1 MFSLRTIGR
10 LSLLLSGIA
19 VLLIAGLLL
28 ADLFVSREQTL
39 ETATRQISRHDH
51 LFAGHVARSLDSV
64 EVLLDEMAVAIND
77 GGGWLQW
84 PTSEG
89 HRQLRSRLSRAL
101 PQVRQLLIF
110 DADGRQRH
118 TSFSAIAPAVDVSDR
133 AYFQHLRDGADR
145 SRYGPLIGRNSQR
158 LTYVL
163 ARRLGILDF
172 NGVLLASIEPG
183 YFDEYCQSSRPYPE
197 FEAGLIN
204 AEGKLIA
211 ACQSLTPER
220 PSTAMTNGDDFR
232 AVMAGGAF
240 SALTIGTT
248 RSVSE
253 NSDYVISIEPVP
265 AYPDLRVVSV
275 TPRGQIMRE
284 WNAQARRTL
293 LLATLA
299 LATLIAAGWLVR
311 GQLSRLAALTREL
324 RENRETLEQRI
335 AEATREVENRR
346 SETVR
351 LADAKARFFAA
362 ASHDL
367 RQPLHALQLFL
378 GDLSRLVHD
387 DEQRVLVGRI
397 DQAARSMARQLRSL
411 LDLSRLD
418 MANIVPDYKQIAVP
432 DLFTQLAATYASS
445 AESAG
450 VRIVF
455 RPRDA
460 VIETDP
466 ALLIRLLGNL
476 IDNAV
481 KFAPHGSILVCA
493 RWRPNAVRI
502 DVRDN
507 GRGIASEHQARVFD
521 EFFQIENRARDPDAG
536 LGLGLAIANRI
547 AHLLG
552 TSIGLRSAPGRGSA
566 FSLLLPSVTIPQAL
580 SDSVER
586 SEQPARLILI
596 DLSGADNELSSF
608 AERASRWGYSVVPAT
623 SIAAAWRLI
632 ESERDI
638 VVVLHTGICTL
649 SGDLQAL
656 LRRRKVVVIT
666 SADCDMPELGAYQ
679 LREPVRPAR
688 LRALLRSLHG

>member
-1 MFSLRTIGR
+1 MLSPRNLGR
-10 LSLLLSGIA
+10 LSFLLSGIA
-19 VLLIAGLLL
+19 VLLMAGLLI
-28 ADLFVSREQTL
+28 ADLFVSREQT
-39 ETATRQISRHDH
+39 EEMAIRQISRQDH

-64 EVLLDEMAVAIND
+64 EVLLDETAVAIND

-84 PTSEG
+84 SSDEG
-89 HRQLRSRLSRAL
+89 HRQLRTRLSRAL

-118 TSFSAIAPAVDVSDR
+118 TSFSAIAPAVDISDR
-133 AYFQHLRDGADR
+133 AYFRQLRDGNER
-145 SRYGPLIGRNSQR
+145 THSGPLVGRNSQR
-158 LTYVL
+158 PTYVL
-163 ARRLGILDF
+163 ARRLGAQDF
-172 NGVLLASIEPG
+172 NGVLIASIEPG
-183 YFDEYCQSSRPYPE
+183 YFEEYCQSSRPYPE
-197 FEAGLIN
+197 FEAALTN
-204 AEGKLIA
+204 AEGKLVA
-211 ACQSLTPER
+211 ACRSLNSER
-220 PSTAMTNGDDFR
+220 SPPALASGDDFR

-240 SALTIGTT
+240 PALAIGAT
-248 RSVSE
+248 RSLSE
-253 NSDYVISIEPVP
+253 SADYVMSVEPVP
-265 AYPDLRVVSV
+265 AYPDLRVVSA
-275 TPRGQIMRE
+275 TPRAQIMRE
-284 WNAQARRTL
+284 WHAQARRTL

-311 GQLSRLAALTREL
+311 GQLQRLAALTREL
-324 RENRETLEQRI
+324 RGNRESLEQRI
-335 AEATREVENRR
+335 ADATREVENRR

-378 GDLSRLVHD
+378 GDLSRLVRD
-387 DEQRVLVGRI
+387 DEQRVLVARI

-418 MANIVPDYKQIAVP
+418 MANIVPDYKRVAISE
-432 DLFTQLAATYASS
+432 LFGQLAATYASG

-460 VIETDP
+460 IIETDP
-466 ALLIRLLGNL
+466 ALLTRLLGNL

-481 KFAPHGSILVCA
+481 KFAPHGRILVCA
-493 RWRPNAVRI
+493 RWRQNAVRI

-547 AHLLG
+547 AYLLG
-552 TSIGLRSAPGRGSA
+552 TSIGLRSAPGRGSV
-566 FSLLLPSVTIPQAL
+566 FSILLPSVVIPQAL
-580 SDSVER
+580 SATVER
-586 SEQPARLILI
+586 SESSGRLILI
-596 DLSGADNELSSF
+596 DLSAAGDAQSSF
-608 AERASRWGYSVVPAT
+608 AERAARWGYAVIPAT
-623 SIAAAWRLI
+623 SVAAAWRLI

-638 VVVLHTGICTL
+638 IVVLHTGTCAL
-649 SGDLQAL
+649 SGELQAL
-656 LRRRKVVVIT
+656 LRQHKVVVIT
-666 SADCDMPELGAYQ
+666 SADCNMPELGAYQ